1 MRDKNQESGNKNQDS
16 SPDNSEFHYAQHP
29 ASSIQNQASRIKM
42 DDRERLLRYIQ
53 TVTGNGELPLSTKL
67 TMLAKELSAYLKTEI
82 YFCEIKGKR
91 WSFVAGSDKTVY
103 GSMRLQLNDNWGI
116 ISELDLIQN
125 DDNQLI
131 FNMIKDLITD

>member
-1 MRDKNQESGNKNQDS
+1 M
-16 SPDNSEFHYAQHP
+16 DN
-29 ASSIQNQASRIKM
+29 
-42 DDRERLLRYIQ
+42 RERLLRYIQ
-53 TVTGNGELPLSTKL
+53 TVTGNDELPLSAKL

-116 ISELDLIQN
+116 ISERKIVQDG
-125 DDNQLI
+125 DNQII
-131 FNMIKDLITD
+131 FNMINDLLTD